1 MQLEITNFSEI
12 KSRHPDEWVLL
23 GDPKIADAE
32 ILGGAVLFHSRDK
45 QAVMEF
51 AKKVID
57 QYKMVKIVFTGEM
70 PKIARLGIFRE
81 EMKSAFREVR
91 EIQQGKRK
99 AVTLQEFLNEVK
111 NK

>member
-1 MQLEITNFSEI
+1 MQLEITKFSEI

-32 ILGGAVLFHSRDK
+32 ILSGAVLFHSRDK
-45 QAVMEF
+45 QAVMDF

-70 PKIARLGIFRE
+70 PKVSRLGIF
-81 EMKSAFREVR
+81 K
-91 EIQQGKRK
+91 
-99 AVTLQEFLNEVK
+99 VTENG
-111 NK
+111 